1 MTRNSITRSSSSV
14 TLRLVTGGLES
25 NPNALSPYGPVRA
38 GLTSTRIQ
46 VTQTGSD
53 VQQLTELLNSLEK
66 EVAILVSRSYEVL
79 DTYLS
84 GTSYLAE
91 PTDTA
96 CAMVGIDIGYK
107 E

>member
-1 MTRNSITRSSSSV
+1 M
-14 TLRLVTGGLES
+14 GGLGS
-25 NPNALSPYGPVRA
+25 NPSVSSPFGPVRA
-38 GLTSTRIQ
+38 GLTSTHIR

-84 GTSYLAE
+84 DTSYLAE
-91 PTDTA
+91 PTDIA
-96 CAMVGIDIGYK
+96 CATVGIDINYRK
-107 E
+107 